1 MGFCHEHT
9 ASENRMEFNGEFS
22 MLFSQ
27 LPPILHNSFY
37 EKILLATDFFNL
49 LSTDFLKDRYCCV
62 CDGRE

>member
-9 ASENRMEFNGEFS
+9 ASENHMEFNGEFS

-37 EKILLATDFFNL
+37 EKILSAA
-49 LSTDFLKDRYCCV
+49 DFLKDRYCCV